1 MVGGGQPDMHGVEPA
16 VERGLQ
22 ILEPPSV
29 PADQPDRQPLVE
41 DREHRLLLR
50 PAHDRNPDLERVD
63 ADLGQDPRDLHLL
76 GLGEGDPGRLL
87 ALAKGRVFE
96 HDRHRKL
103 PSVQRNRCPRPGLGG
118 RRRRSRGADL
128 AREVAGR
135 SLQQGHV
142 PMTRLLAPG
151 AMGEAHQVPTDKS
164 VESEAENRR
173 VVVRVNLEDRL
184 GIFNIR
190 QRAIL
195 ADHRVGIQTILIFD

>member
-142 PMTRLLAPG
+142 PPRLLGRSPHRRSGDDG
-151 AMGEAHQVPTDKS
+151 AVECSELLLEEIGIGGVEAGGCDIVHARFLS
-164 VESEAENRR
+164 
-173 VVVRVNLEDRL
+173 
-184 GIFNIR
+184 
-190 QRAIL
+190 
-195 ADHRVGIQTILIFD
+195 